1 MCLQNKHPCNCNF
14 SPMNK
19 HIILRYEKALYYYV
33 EIKTTNKAGSKHNKP
48 FALVVPVI
56 GQCKYT
62 YNVRDQMKQTPYCT
76 CTSVSTVLK
85 NKRIPVQCLHKKT
98 EAKTH
103 H

>member
-56 GQCKYT
+56 GQCKVYIQCEGSDET
-62 YNVRDQMKQTPYCT
+62 NSILYVYQCINCSQEQANT
-76 CTSVSTVLK
+76 CSVL
-85 NKRIPVQCLHKKT
+85 
-98 EAKTH
+98 A
-103 H
+103 